1 MADLSRLNDLL
12 PAAAVRASADAPLS
26 PTSPPQPQQLLSWSD
41 ALWKEVN
48 EQVLSE
54 ESVRTQLTQ
63 RLECAPA
70 SLDTLLDTGLSS
82 VEELAAHLLALGR
95 IKHLERVRA
104 ILSAQ
109 QEEECWRCASRLRE
123 VWVRFGEDEDGAPFA
138 VPIDQAVLAGT
149 LRKQVTRLS
158 FSSRFTT
165 VCARECTRTELEEVL
180 SLADHV
186 KQSQWGFGGQYRDD
200 MVRLADERVQQV
212 CNNLLLFP
220 Q

>member
-12 PAAAVRASADAPLS
+12 PAAAARPSAGAPLS
-26 PTSPPQPQQLLSWSD
+26 PTLPPQPQQLLSWCD

-54 ESVRTQLTQ
+54 ESVRVQLAQ

-70 SLDTLLDTGLSS
+70 SLDTLLDTRLSS

-109 QEEECWRCASRLRE
+109 QAEECWRCASRLRE
-123 VWVRFGEDEDGAPFA
+123 VWVRCGEDEDGAPFA
-138 VPIDQAVLAGT
+138 VPIGRAVLAGT
-149 LRKQVTRLS
+149 LRKQVTSLS
-158 FSSRFTT
+158 FSSPSLRC
-165 VCARECTRTELEEVL
+165 VCVSVHELSCEKCSPWLIV
-180 SLADHV
+180 
-186 KQSQWGFGGQYRDD
+186 
-200 MVRLADERVQQV
+200 
-212 CNNLLLFP
+212 
-220 Q
+220 